1 MAEQKMGYIRGGAI
15 HACATS
21 LIMKT
26 GVWRVYRPVVDM
38 SKCKACKLCYWYCPD
53 DAITMTDKAIEIN
66 YDYCKGCGV
75 CSQECPTDAIN
86 MEREEG

>member
-1 MAEQKMGYIRGGAI
+1 
-15 HACATS
+15 
-21 LIMKT
+21 
-26 GVWRVYRPVVDM
+26 
-38 SKCKACKLCYWYCPD
+38 
-53 DAITMTDKAIEIN
+53 MTDKAIEIN